1 MAIQPADPEALQ
13 LYQIIG
19 AQLLAVIQAE
29 VQAAQVSADFIK
41 RIGFET
47 RKTPSA
53 GGEAGAAAGP
63 QPPAPEAGGTPE
75 GAATQGGSQPA
86 AEAAKPPASREKTL
100 QDGDDIGD
108 LKMAEFSIDRMGSD
122 GQMQPYTIRV
132 PVLSLFPIPLLQ
144 VKQAEFEYNLRIL
157 SRMPLQPADKDHA
170 ETGHVPSKDYLSPD
184 RIELKGMLAPSSTAG
199 EQSSAMVIKVKIS
212 MGQADVPA
220 GLTKLLSVADQATGA
235 TPGKRQVSDG
245 K

>member
-1 MAIQPADPEALQ
+1 MAIQQADPEALQ

-47 RKTPSA
+47 RKAPSP

-75 GAATQGGSQPA
+75 AAAAPGTSQPA
-86 AEAAKPPASREKTL
+86 SEAANPPASREKSL

-108 LKMAEFSIDRMGSD
+108 LKMAEFSIDHIGAD
-122 GQMQPYTIRV
+122 GQKHPYTIRV

-157 SRMPLQPADKDHA
+157 SRVPLQTPDKDHA
-170 ETGHVPSKDYLSPD
+170 ETGHVPSTDYLSPD
-184 RIELKGMLAPSSTAG
+184 RIELKGMLGPSSTAG
-199 EQSSAMVIKVKIS
+199 EQSSAMVIKVKVS
-212 MGQADVPA
+212 MGQADIPA
-220 GLTKLLSVADQATGA
+220 GLTKLLGIADQVTGA
-235 TPGKRQVSDG
+235 SPRKRQVSDG
-245 K
+245 S